1 MTNTNMSKSLISA
14 LQNRGGYC
22 RHTVID
28 NPSDRTYR
36 ALSWLFAATSAFVCI
51 AQYLWHAPYMPLT
64 SIGTSSEPHRDL
76 IGTSPKDY
84 REILKGYI
92 EDILGM

>member
-1 MTNTNMSKSLISA
+1 MTNTNLSKSLISA

-22 RHTVID
+22 RYTVID

-36 ALSWLFAATSAFVCI
+36 ALSWLFAMTSAFVCI
-51 AQYLWHAPYMPLT
+51 AQYLWYAPYMPLT
-64 SIGTSSEPHRDL
+64 SIGTSLESDWNL
-76 IGTSPKDY
+76 IGTSSKDH

-92 EDILGM
+92 EDILGI

>member
-1 MTNTNMSKSLISA
+1 MTNTNLSKSLISA

-36 ALSWLFAATSAFVCI
+36 ALSWLFVATSVFVQVI
-51 AQYLWHAPYMPLT
+51 HLWYATYLPLT
-64 SIGTSSEPHRDL
+64 SIGISSEPDRNL
-76 IGTSPKDY
+76 IGTSSKDH

-92 EDILGM
+92 EDILGI